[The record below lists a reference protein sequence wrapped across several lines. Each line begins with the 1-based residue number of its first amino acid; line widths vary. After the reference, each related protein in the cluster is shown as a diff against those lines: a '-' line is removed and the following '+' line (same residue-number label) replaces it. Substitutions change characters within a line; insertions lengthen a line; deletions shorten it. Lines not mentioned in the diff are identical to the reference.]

1 MSKEAKKTKKEKTT
15 MVKTLPPESPTRI
28 QPKRT
33 LAKEAAAAAIA
44 AATKTTAPKRKR
56 RPVHTYRSLVLAGIK
71 DVEAQTKKKGAGLMS
86 ITEYVKG
93 QLTPR
98 ITHVQTKVK
107 RALEAAVAAGIVTQ
121 GSKRRYRLADK
132 DEDDESE
139 GSDEEKETTTKKR
152 KKAATAKKKKC
163 VVTKEVVEKQKRAV
177 TKKSKKSGKR
187 GSGGVTVVAE
197 DAKGKKGK
205 AAVAK
210 RKAKK
215 DEAQGK
221 VKINNKHK
229 QSQTQQTNKQIV
241 AATTL
246 YQHTNFLCFFFF

>member
-1 MSKEAKKTKKEKTT
+1 MSKEAKKTKKENTT

-56 RPVHTYRSLVLAGIK
+56 KPVHTYRSLVLAGIK

-121 GSKRRYRLADK
+121 GSKRRYRLADTK
-132 DEDDESE
+132 EDDSE

-152 KKAATAKKKKC
+152 KKTATAATASSKKKKKR

-177 TKKSKKSGKR
+177 SKKSKKSGKR
-187 GSGGVTVVAE
+187 GSSGVPVVAE

-210 RKAKK
+210 KKAKK

-221 VKINNKHK
+221 VKIK
-229 QSQTQQTNKQIV
+229 Q
-241 AATTL
+241 
-246 YQHTNFLCFFFF
+246 

>member
-1 MSKEAKKTKKEKTT
+1 MNKTNKTKRTTEKTT

-33 LAKEAAAAAIA
+33 LAKEAAAAAIV

-56 RPVHTYRSLVLAGIK
+56 KPVHTYRSLVLAGIK

-107 RALEAAVAAGIVTQ
+107 RALEAAVAAGVVTQ
-121 GSKRRYRLADK
+121 GSKRRYRLADTK
-132 DEDDESE
+132 EDDSE

-152 KKAATAKKKKC
+152 KKAATAAATASKKKKR

-177 TKKSKKSGKR
+177 SKKSKKSGKR
-187 GSGGVTVVAE
+187 GSSGVPVVAE

-210 RKAKK
+210 KKAKK

-221 VKINNKHK
+221 VKIK
-229 QSQTQQTNKQIV
+229 Q
-241 AATTL
+241 
-246 YQHTNFLCFFFF
+246 

>member
-1 MSKEAKKTKKEKTT
+1 
-15 MVKTLPPESPTRI
+15 MVKALPPESPTRI

-86 ITEYVKG
+86 VTEYVKG

-121 GSKRRYRLADK
+121 GSKRRYRLADTK
-132 DEDDESE
+132 EDDSE
-139 GSDEEKETTTKKR
+139 GSDEEKEVTTTKKR
-152 KKAATAKKKKC
+152 KKAATTASSKKKKR

-177 TKKSKKSGKR
+177 TKKSKKSKKSGKR
-187 GSGGVTVVAE
+187 GSSGVPVVAE

-210 RKAKK
+210 KKAKK

-221 VKINNKHK
+221 VKIK
-229 QSQTQQTNKQIV
+229 Q
-241 AATTL
+241 
-246 YQHTNFLCFFFF
+246 